1 MHSGTVFL
9 DLGLSMCRIT
19 KIACLVVPLALF
31 SSGCAIQ
38 APPVQ
43 PVEAPQS
50 VSEQKRA
57 QKATQ
62 TPENAAPV
70 LKRKIAIGRVTN
82 ETAYGRTLFRDR
94 AGDPLGKQVSDM
106 FARALVESGQFIVL
120 ERPDI
125 DRLQGESRLTGSK
138 LSLVGVDSL
147 VLGSLTEFGR
157 RVVGETGFLSQS
169 KRQVAF
175 AKVDFR
181 VVDATTGLVSF
192 SVSGAGDASTETA
205 SALGFGSQASYDGT
219 LNDAAIRIAVS
230 EAVSKLSTQMVGRPW
245 FTEVLAIEQGQIFI
259 SGGRRQGLHPDMSF
273 TVETKG
279 RRVKSPQSGFEITLP
294 GREVAR
300 IQVVSTFGT
309 NETDEGSIVRVVS
322 GSLEGHALGDLIV
335 VKKDGQ

>member
-1 MHSGTVFL
+1 MHRSAGFAAVPI
-9 DLGLSMCRIT
+9 S
-19 KIACLVVPLALF
+19 LVLLA
-31 SSGCAIQ
+31 SGCAIQ
-38 APPVQ
+38 TPPVL

-50 VSEQKRA
+50 VAEQRRA
-57 QKATQ
+57 QQAVQ
-62 TPENAAPV
+62 AAERAAPV

-82 ETAYGRTLFRDR
+82 ETAYGRTLLRDR
-94 AGDPLGKQVSDM
+94 SGDPLGKQVSDM

-125 DRLQGESRLTGSK
+125 ERLQSESRLTGSK

-181 VVDATTGLVSF
+181 IVDATSGLVSF
-192 SVSGAGDASTETA
+192 SVTGAGEASTETA
-205 SALGFGSQASYDGT
+205 SSLGFGSQAAYDGT

-230 EAVSKLSTQMVGRPW
+230 EAVSKLSTQMIGRTW
-245 FTEVLAIEQGQIFI
+245 FTEIIAIEQGQIFI
-259 SGGRRQGLHPDMSF
+259 SGGTRQGLRPDMSF
-273 TVETKG
+273 AVETKG
-279 RRVKSPQSGFEITLP
+279 RRIKSPQSGFEITLP

-300 IQVVSTFGT
+300 VQVVTTFGT
-309 NETDEGSIVRVVS
+309 NETDEGSIVRVLS
-322 GSLEGHALGDLIV
+322 GSLEGHALSDLVV

>member
-1 MHSGTVFL
+1 MYRSGRLAV
-9 DLGLSMCRIT
+9 
-19 KIACLVVPLALF
+19 IASSLAII

-38 APPVQ
+38 TPPVQ

-50 VSEQKRA
+50 VAEQRRA
-57 QKATQ
+57 QKAAQ
-62 TPENAAPV
+62 AAERSAPV

-82 ETAYGRTLFRDR
+82 ETAYGRTLLRDR
-94 AGDPLGKQVSDM
+94 TGDPLGKQVSDM

-125 DRLQGESRLTGSK
+125 ERLQSESRLTGSK
-138 LSLVGVDSL
+138 LNLVGVDSL

-181 VVDATTGLVSF
+181 VADATTGLVSF
-192 SVSGAGDASTETA
+192 SVTGAGEASTETA
-205 SALGFGSQASYDGT
+205 SSLGFGSQAAYDGT

-245 FTEVLAIEQGQIFI
+245 FTEVIAIEQGQVFI
-259 SGGRRQGLHPDMSF
+259 SGGTRQGLHPDMSF

-279 RRVKSPQSGFEITLP
+279 RRIKSPQSGFEITLP

-300 IQVVSTFGT
+300 VQVVSTFGT
-309 NETDEGSIVRVVS
+309 NETDEGSIVRVLS
-322 GSLEGHALGDLIV
+322 GSLEGHALSDLIV

>member
-1 MHSGTVFL
+1 MHRPGRLAV
-9 DLGLSMCRIT
+9 
-19 KIACLVVPLALF
+19 IASSLALV

-38 APPVQ
+38 TPPVQ
-43 PVEAPQS
+43 PIEAPQS
-50 VSEQKRA
+50 IAEQRRA
-57 QKATQ
+57 QTAVQ
-62 TPENAAPV
+62 TADRTAPV
-70 LKRKIAIGRVTN
+70 LKRKIAIGRVSN
-82 ETAYGRTLFRDR
+82 ETAYGRTLLRDR
-94 AGDPLGKQVSDM
+94 TGDPLGKQVSDM

-125 DRLQGESRLTGSK
+125 ERLQGESRLTGSK
-138 LSLVGVDSL
+138 LNLVGVDSL

-181 VVDATTGLVSF
+181 IVDATTGLVSS
-192 SVSGAGDASTETA
+192 SVTGAGEASTETA
-205 SALGFGSQASYDGT
+205 ATLGFGSQAAYDGT

-245 FTEVLAIEQGQIFI
+245 FTEVIAIEQGQIFI
-259 SGGRRQGLHPDMSF
+259 SGGTRQGLHPDMSF

-279 RRVKSPQSGFEITLP
+279 RQVKSPQSGFEITLP

-300 IQVVSTFGT
+300 VQVVSTFGT
-309 NETDEGSIVRVVS
+309 NETDEGSIVRVLG
-322 GSLEGHALGDLIV
+322 GSLEGHALSDLIV
-335 VKKDGQ
+335 VRKDGQ